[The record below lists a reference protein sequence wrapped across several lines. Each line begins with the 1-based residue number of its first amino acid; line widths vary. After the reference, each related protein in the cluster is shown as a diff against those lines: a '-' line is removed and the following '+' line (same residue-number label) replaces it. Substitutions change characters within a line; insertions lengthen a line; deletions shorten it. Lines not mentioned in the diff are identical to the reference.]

1 MKTVFLYAGQGSQK
15 IGMGKDLYERY
26 PEYREVVDAVLSE
39 EYRELMH
46 EGELE
51 VLSRTENTQPCM
63 AAFAAGVT
71 AVLKGVG
78 ILPDATA
85 GLSLGEYGALHVA
98 GVIDAKSYVDITAF
112 RGKAMAEAAEG
123 KTCSMS
129 AILGMQSA
137 QVEEACKMATQKLKE
152 AGDSSS
158 FVTLVNYN
166 CPGQYVICGDE
177 KAVAETENVLKEMG
191 MKRSIRLNVSGPFH
205 TPYMAPAAEKLGT
218 FLELVDFRP
227 ATIPV
232 VLNVTGDYYDGS
244 SDLKANLCA
253 QIQSGVHFEE
263 SVVRL
268 MEDGADTFVE
278 IGPGNT
284 LSGFVKKTAKALGKE
299 VNVYTIDSAE
309 HLADVI
315 EALVSN
321 KKTGGTYHGK

>member
-15 IGMGKDLYERY
+15 IGMGKDLYEAY
-26 PEYREVVDAVLSE
+26 PKYKETVDAVLSE
-39 EYRELMH
+39 EYISLMH
-46 EGELE
+46 DGELE
-51 VLSRTENTQPCM
+51 VLSKTENTQPCM

-71 AVLKGVG
+71 AVLKENG
-78 ILPDATA
+78 ITPDATA

-98 GVIDAKSYVDITAF
+98 GVIDAKSYVDITSF

-123 KTCSMS
+123 KVCSMS

-137 QVEEACKMATQKLKE
+137 QVEEACKRATENL
-152 AGDSSS
+152 GS

-177 KAVAETENVLKEMG
+177 PAVAEAESILKEMG

-205 TPYMAPAAEKLGT
+205 TKYMAPAAEKLGA
-218 FLELVDFRP
+218 FLELVDFAKP
-227 ATIPV
+227 QIPV
-232 VLNVTGDYYDGS
+232 VLNVTGDYYDGH
-244 SDLKANLCA
+244 SDLKVNLCA
-253 QIQSGVHFEE
+253 QIQNGVHFEE
-263 SVVRL
+263 SVSRL

-299 VNVYTIDSAE
+299 VKVYTIDSAE
-309 HLADVI
+309 NLEAVI
-315 EALVSN
+315 ETL
-321 KKTGGTYHGK
+321 K

>member
-15 IGMGKDLYERY
+15 IGMGKDLYEAY
-26 PEYREVVDAVLSE
+26 PKYRETIDVVLGE
-39 EYRELMH
+39 EYKSLMH

-51 VLSRTENTQPCM
+51 VLSKTENTQPCM

-71 AVLKGVG
+71 AVLKNNG
-78 ILPDATA
+78 IVPDATA

-98 GVIDAKSYVDITAF
+98 GVMDAKSYVNITAF

-129 AILGMQSA
+129 AILGIQSA
-137 QVEEACKMATQKLKE
+137 QVEEACELAMKKLQTTDEEGATQGNKDK
-152 AGDSSS
+152 
-158 FVTLVNYN
+158 FVALVNYN

-177 KAVAETENVLKEMG
+177 AAVAEAESILKEMG

-205 TPYMAPAAEKLGT
+205 TPYMAPAAKKLGA
-218 FLELVDFRP
+218 FLAEVDFAKP
-227 ATIPV
+227 QLPV
-232 VLNVTGDYYDGS
+232 VLNVTGDYYDGQ
-244 SDLKANLCA
+244 SDIKANLCA
-253 QIQSGVHFEE
+253 QIQNGVHFEE
-263 SVVRL
+263 SVTRL

-299 VNVYTIDSAE
+299 VTVYTIDNAE
-309 HLADVI
+309 NLAAVI
-315 EALVSN
+315 EALA
-321 KKTGGTYHGK
+321 